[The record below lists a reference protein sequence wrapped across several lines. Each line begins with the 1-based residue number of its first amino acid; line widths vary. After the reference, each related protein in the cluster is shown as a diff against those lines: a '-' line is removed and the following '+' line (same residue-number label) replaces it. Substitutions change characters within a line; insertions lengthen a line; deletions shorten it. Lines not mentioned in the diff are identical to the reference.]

1 MPSPATPTE
10 ETRRVLSERMIVNLW
25 GEGAPNVRGAL
36 SDAYDELSIDGQ
48 REVMRFARAIE
59 QAVLAALPRGE
70 VSEALTVAQIRV
82 IEEERRSA
90 LRRWWSNLSDEREEI
105 EVFREGYRNAFV
117 ALGLSRGG
125 GDGEAVIREREREA
139 VTEAVEYLSENGA
152 LQTGSAQQWTE
163 YWARE
168 LADFRDR
175 EYPPAPAPVVRS
187 VTVGGVRIRY
197 EGGVWH
203 ADCDWPNV
211 TAQHRTTHN
220 AHLHNVL
227 REYELWPT
235 DAELRE
241 LLALP
246 VEASDAAR

>member
-10 ETRRVLSERMIVNLW
+10 ETRVLSEQRIAALFDQYIQPQTRSWLW
-25 GEGAPNVRGAL
+25 AGQSENVRDAFRAL
-36 SDAYDELSIDGQ
+36 VSSVCVEA
-48 REVMRFARAIE
+48 
-59 QAVLAALPRGE
+59 LAALPRGE

-125 GDGEAVIREREREA
+125 GDGERGKWEREA
-139 VTEAVEYLSENGA
+139 FVAGVY
-152 LQTGSAQQWTE
+152 
-163 YWARE
+163 ARME
-168 LADFRDR
+168 LAYAPGDPANGLRQVAEREAMRRFPDF
-175 EYPPAPAPVVRS
+175 PAPAPVVRS